1 MSADVVMSSSD
12 ESIEPE
18 FCTLSVLL
26 QAFFW
31 AQLGSLLYVLGQGL
45 PLDWSL
51 AGLVS
56 IYSGWMSVILVFAWC
71 LLSRYVTSDLL
82 HRKRWNRNRM
92 QSVFW
97 SMLWLTGIVLAT
109 LLAQLIY
116 QLGSSQYLPLL
127 PPGVE
132 QWSFLLSSAVITAIL
147 SGSLLRYLFIQQR
160 WRSQQQQQA
169 RAELRNLQA
178 RVHPHFLFNTL
189 NTIAALAEEQPEHA
203 VAAIE
208 DLSDLLRQSLAPRD
222 RLISLAEE
230 LDLAR
235 RYLRLMQWRLGERL
249 QLGWHIEQAICSD
262 PRWRLPPLT
271 LQVLLENAVL
281 HGIQPRR
288 DGGCIDVHASVS
300 AQKLYIRISNPCAG
314 NSQPQASAVDAGS
327 AIEQATAQATHQGT
341 GTAISDLR
349 RRLQLM
355 LTRTVSLETRVVE
368 DRFEATL
375 CLPAQAEVLT

>member
-1 MSADVVMSSSD
+1 MPADVVMSSSD
-12 ESIEPE
+12 ESIEPG
-18 FCTLSVLL
+18 FCTLAVLL
-26 QAFFW
+26 QALFW

-56 IYSGWMSVILVFAWC
+56 IYSGWMSVIVVFAWC
-71 LLSRYVTSDLL
+71 VLSKYAATSLMHKPAWL
-82 HRKRWNRNRM
+82 HA
-92 QSVFW
+92 FW
-97 SMLWLTGIVLAT
+97 TLLWLTGIVLAT

-132 QWSFLLSSAVITAIL
+132 QWSFLLSTAVITAIL

-288 DGGCIDVHASVS
+288 DGGCINVHADVT
-300 AQKLYIRISNPCAG
+300 AQQLCIRISNPCAD
-314 NSQPQASAVDAGS
+314 NTQTQASAADAGS

-355 LTRTVSLETRVVE
+355 FARTVSLETRVAD

>member
-1 MSADVVMSSSD
+1 MPADVVMSRSD
-12 ESIEPE
+12 ESIEPG

-56 IYSGWMSVILVFAWC
+56 IYSGWLSVIMVFAWC
-71 LLSRYVTSDLL
+71 VISKYAATSLMHKPAWL
-82 HRKRWNRNRM
+82 HA
-92 QSVFW
+92 FW
-97 SMLWLTGIVLAT
+97 TLLWLTGIVLAT

-300 AQKLYIRISNPCAG
+300 AQQLYIRISNPCAG
-314 NSQPQASAVDAGS
+314 NTQTQTQTQTSPADAGS
-327 AIEQATAQATHQGT
+327 ANEQATVSAAHQGT

-355 LTRTVSLETRVVE
+355 FMRTVSLETRIV
-368 DRFEATL
+368 DNRFEATL
-375 CLPAQAEVLT
+375 CLPAQADVLT

>member
-1 MSADVVMSSSD
+1 M
-12 ESIEPE
+12 
-18 FCTLSVLL
+18 LS
-26 QAFFW
+26 
-31 AQLGSLLYVLGQGL
+31 GRCCGL
-45 PLDWSL
+45 PELCW
-51 AGLVS
+51 
-56 IYSGWMSVILVFAWC
+56 
-71 LLSRYVTSDLL
+71 
-82 HRKRWNRNRM
+82 
-92 QSVFW
+92 
-97 SMLWLTGIVLAT
+97 
-109 LLAQLIY
+109 
-116 QLGSSQYLPLL
+116 
-127 PPGVE
+127 
-132 QWSFLLSSAVITAIL
+132 
-147 SGSLLRYLFIQQR
+147 QR
-160 WRSQQQQQA
+160 CW
-169 RAELRNLQA
+169 
-178 RVHPHFLFNTL
+178 HFLFNTL

-288 DGGCIDVHASVS
+288 DGGCINVHADVT
-300 AQKLYIRISNPCAG
+300 AQQLCIRISNPCAD
-314 NSQPQASAVDAGS
+314 NTQTQASAADAGS

-355 LTRTVSLETRVVE
+355 FARTVSLETRVAD

>member
-1 MSADVVMSSSD
+1 MRPAHEHSLPD
-12 ESIEPE
+12 
-18 FCTLSVLL
+18 FCNLSVLL

-31 AQLGSLLYVLGQGL
+31 AQLGSALYVLGRGL

-56 IYSGWMSVILVFAWC
+56 IYSGWLSLMLVFVWC
-71 LLSRYVTSDLL
+71 LLSRHANSHFKDLIEL
-82 HRKRWNRNRM
+82 SSTQTGRRQAERRHNTLWM
-92 QSVFW
+92 L
-97 SMLWLTGIVLAT
+97 LWLLGMLLAL
-109 LLAQLIY
+109 LLAQLIF
-116 QLGSSQYLPLL
+116 QLGSSRYLPLL
-127 PPGVE
+127 PAGAQHGP
-132 QWSFLLSSAVITAIL
+132 FLLSSALITAVL

-160 WRSQQQQQA
+160 WRNQQQQQA

-189 NTIAALAEEQPEHA
+189 NTIAALAEEQPAQA

-208 DLSDLLRQSLAPRD
+208 DLADLLRQSLAPLE

-230 LDLAR
+230 LDLAH

-249 QLGWHIEQAICSD
+249 QLDWHISADIRSD

-281 HGIQPRR
+281 HGIQPSLS
-288 DGGCIDVHASVS
+288 GGCIKVS
-300 AQKLYIRISNPCAG
+300 ASISSQQLIIRISNPLITTTAG
-314 NSQPQASAVDAGS
+314 QVPTNLAP
-327 AIEQATAQATHQGT
+327 TGT

-349 RRLQLM
+349 RRLQL
-355 LTRTVSLETRVVE
+355 LFARPVSLETSIQ
-368 DRFEATL
+368 DARFEAEL
-375 CLPAQAEVLT
+375 RLPAQTSV